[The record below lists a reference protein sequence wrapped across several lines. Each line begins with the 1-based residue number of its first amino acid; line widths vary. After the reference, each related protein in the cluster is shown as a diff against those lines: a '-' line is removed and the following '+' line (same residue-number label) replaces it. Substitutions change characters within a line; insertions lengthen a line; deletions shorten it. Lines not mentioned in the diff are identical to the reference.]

1 MSDVEGRWDER
12 TEKILIYVSVPV
24 KSFTKTR
31 RVKKTYA
38 KVLWALFMDASRGL
52 ILKYT
57 PPR

>member
-1 MSDVEGRWDER
+1 MSDVEGRWAER
-12 TEKILIYVSVPV
+12 SEKILIYLSVPV

-31 RVKKTYA
+31 RVKKTYV
-38 KVLWALFMDASRGL
+38 KVLWALFMDASRGP